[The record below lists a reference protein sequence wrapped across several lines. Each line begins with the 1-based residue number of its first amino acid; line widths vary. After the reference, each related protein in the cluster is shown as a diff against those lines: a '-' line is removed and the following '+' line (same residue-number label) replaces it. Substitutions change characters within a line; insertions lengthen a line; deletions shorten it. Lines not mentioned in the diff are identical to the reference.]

1 MVWIPAVSLIS
12 YVTFGNYIIS
22 LSLSILNCKIDI
34 SHRDSMRI
42 KWDKMCEAFNKTWQ
56 IIKVQWI
63 LGGGWGGRREQ
74 KNPKLHSSFILYS
87 GQYRVEEFRLLQ
99 CSAIPWRY
107 KDCKFSWYKAR
118 TRDTQII
125 IPGLILASILHI
137 LQFIRTKIGC
147 FQACFLYNRIQE
159 RTYSLWAHLWKNR
172 ADYKNPLFRADHSQ
186 TQGTLHLPTTPCN
199 FMYKYVNL

>member
-1 MVWIPAVSLIS
+1 MHSPHPA
-12 YVTFGNYIIS
+12 
-22 LSLSILNCKIDI
+22 LSPSELLT
-34 SHRDSMRI
+34 RGWR
-42 KWDKMCEAFNKTWQ
+42 
-56 IIKVQWI
+56 KVKGKQA
-63 LGGGWGGRREQ
+63 GQGGR
-74 KNPKLHSSFILYS
+74 
-87 GQYRVEEFRLLQ
+87 GEEFRLLQ

-159 RTYSLWAHLWKNR
+159 RTYSLWAHLWKNW